1 MTERK
6 ITYALNRIKTC
17 KENGFVT
24 EALLKNYHLNL
35 DIIKHILSTYSADY
49 SFEGKKIKNIVND
62 FLEEISVNPQLRSI
76 LNKKNLKVVKPWLQK
91 MDQFFKTLK
100 IKSPANTNALLT
112 ETEKIFSIL
121 NISISKL
128 FSQHKVQKSI

>member
-1 MTERK
+1 MTQRK
-6 ITYALNRIKTC
+6 ITYALNRINTC
-17 KENGFVT
+17 KENGFVM

-35 DIIKHILSTYSADY
+35 DIIKHILSRYSTNY
-49 SFEGKKIKNIVND
+49 SFEGKKIKNIVTD
-62 FLEEISVNPQLRSI
+62 FLEEISVNAELRSI

-91 MDQFFKTLK
+91 MDLFFKTLK
-100 IKSPANTNALLT
+100 LKSPANTKALLA

-128 FSQHKVQKSI
+128 FSQQKV